1 LTYIGRIWLPLAE
14 YDLYWLISLLL
25 AEYAANQKCSAVLL
39 CSANLIYPL
48 MRCSGGG
55 HEAFQAE
62 LESRVET
69 EASASWSQLD
79 PRRDWSEASGR
90 LETKANFFSGLVL
103 TYFSLLC
110 ADVNCDFVLIF
121 IVYCVILI
129 LILYCTTTYYYVL
142 FHWRYMYVWYVLLNS
157 TYLLTT
163 PVFWDVIDDVTTA
176 VSSKK

>member
-1 LTYIGRIWLPLAE
+1 MLLCGPLWV
-14 YDLYWLISLLL
+14 LCGPLRSFVGPLR
-25 AEYAANQKCSAVLL
+25 SFAVL
-39 CSANLIYPL
+39 CGPL
-48 MRCSGGG
+48 RSFAVFSHTGSGGG